1 MARYFL
7 TGGRQR
13 VSTLFRREE
22 WTSFDRAVLATLDD
36 QTGKVEVVF
45 QYEGPPERVP
55 AVDPSHLFKSA
66 SWDGDRLLLCT
77 QTEVLVF
84 DPARGVVERTI
95 SHPCF
100 NDVHHV
106 ARVNGRIHVVST
118 GLDAVV
124 VLDDEGEVAS
134 VQSVTGTPTWSRF
147 DPAVDYRRV
156 ATTKPH
162 QAHPNF
168 VQEAHG
174 RTWVTRFEQRDAWP
188 VDGGESVLL
197 ADRPVHDGV
206 LAEGRC
212 WFTAVSGE
220 VVVTDPVTS
229 SVVSR
234 HNLDSI
240 PREGNAPL
248 GWCRGLLVEPERVL
262 VGFSRL
268 RPTKFVQNLA
278 WLRAPLDRP
287 EPLPSRVSA
296 YDRGFSREVARWSV
310 EEAGMSAVFSVLPGE
325 GERQSSPL

>member
-1 MARYFL
+1 MARYLL

-13 VSTLFRREE
+13 VANFRRRDE
-22 WTSFDRAVLATLDD
+22 WTSFDLAVLAELDD
-36 QTGKVEVVF
+36 TTGRVRVLLE
-45 QYEGPPERVP
+45 YEGPPERVP

-77 QTEVLVF
+77 QTEVLVY
-84 DPARGVVERTI
+84 DPARGVVERTF

-106 ARVNGRIHVVST
+106 ARVNGRILVVST

-124 VLDDEGEVAS
+124 SLRDDGS
-134 VQSVTGTPTWSRF
+134 VDAVTSVVGAPTWSRF
-147 DPAVDYRRV
+147 DPSVDYRRV

-168 VQEAHG
+168 VAEAAG
-174 RTWVTRFEQRDAWP
+174 RTWVTRFEQRDVLP
-188 VDGGESVLL
+188 LDGGEPVIL

-206 LAEGRC
+206 LAEGRS
-212 WFTAVSGE
+212 WYTAVSG
-220 VVVTDPVTS
+220 VVVATDPARAA
-229 SVVSR
+229 VVAR
-234 HNLDSI
+234 HDLDEV
-240 PREGNAPL
+240 PRAGGAPL
-248 GWCRGLLVEPERVL
+248 GWCRGLLVEPGRVL

-287 EPLPSRVSA
+287 EPLPSRVCA
-296 YDRGFSREVARWSV
+296 YDRAFTTELARWPT
-310 EEAGMSAVFSVLPGE
+310 EEAGLNAVFSVLPATPPP
-325 GERQSSPL
+325 SPT